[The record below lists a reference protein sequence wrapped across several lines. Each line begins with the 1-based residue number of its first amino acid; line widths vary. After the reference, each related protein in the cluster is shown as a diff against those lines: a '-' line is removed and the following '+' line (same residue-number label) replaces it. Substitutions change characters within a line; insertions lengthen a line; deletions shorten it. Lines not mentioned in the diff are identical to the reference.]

1 MKFEESFQL
10 RMQALLKELRDESQ
24 LSYKEL
30 AALLEHEGV
39 HIDAT
44 VLANKVNR
52 GTFSAGFAL
61 AVLSVLGYNSVTFPR
76 APKRLKAAR

>member
-10 RMQALLKELRDESQ
+10 RMQTLIKELRDEAQ

-30 AALLEHEGV
+30 AALLEQEGV

-61 AVLSVLGYNSVTFPR
+61 AILSVLGYSTLTFPK
-76 APKRLKAAR
+76 APKRLAAMR